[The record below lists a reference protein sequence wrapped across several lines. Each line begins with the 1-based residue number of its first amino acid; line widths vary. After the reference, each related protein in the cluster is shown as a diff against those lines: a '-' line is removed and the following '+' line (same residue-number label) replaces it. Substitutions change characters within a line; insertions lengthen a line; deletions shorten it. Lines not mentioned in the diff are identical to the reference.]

1 MEAFD
6 DCVEG
11 RNLVPRFGFY
21 EVQNGACIDKVGIE
35 GVHGLEPGQIRVRS
49 LKRWSRFDEL
59 IVLCGSTREQ
69 VGCRF
74 LDVFRGVEG
83 TVVPAKHE
91 FVSPNT

>member
-1 MEAFD
+1 MTVWR
-6 DCVEG
+6 VEILYPD
-11 RNLVPRFGFY
+11 LVFMRFKTAL
-21 EVQNGACIDKVGIE
+21 ACIE
-35 GVHGLEPGQIRVRS
+35 GVHDLEPGQIRVRS
-49 LKRWSRFDEL
+49 FNRWSRFDEL

-91 FVSPNT
+91 FISPNA